1 MKVFDTTLHSLE
13 NALHYSTKANEAI
26 SNNIANIDTPNYKA
40 QNVSFKSILEDES
53 TKISL
58 KQTNVNHLPAS
69 GSEKFPH
76 GMMTNRNTSYN
87 HNGNNVDMDKEM
99 AKLAENQIF
108 YRSLV
113 DRING
118 KFQTLQTVVRGGK

>member
-1 MKVFDTTLHSLE
+1 MFDKTIHSLE
-13 NALHYSTKANEAI
+13 NALHYSTKANKAI

-40 QNVSFKSILEDES
+40 QNVSFKSVLEDES
-53 TKISL
+53 NKLML
-58 KQTNVNHLPAS
+58 KKTHTNHLPSSNNEGFSHAI
-69 GSEKFPH
+69 
-76 GMMTNRNTSYN
+76 GMNRHTTYN

-99 AKLAENQIF
+99 ADLAENQIF